1 MEKDKNYCINQK
13 LIYDYI
19 QQKNLTTYELADK
32 CKIPHK
38 TMGKTLS
45 TNTDYPLIY
54 ILRIARLIDVPF
66 VEMFK
71 IK

>member
-1 MEKDKNYCINQK
+1 MDKI
-13 LIYDYI
+13 
-19 QQKNLTTYELADK
+19 
-32 CKIPHK
+32 
-38 TMGKTLS
+38 LS

-66 VEMFK
+66 VGMFK

>member
-1 MEKDKNYCINQK
+1 MEKNKNYCINQK

-38 TMGKTLS
+38 TMDKILS